1 MTAAGSDV
9 ERLSGANRILVLG
22 PSGSGKTQLALR
34 LGELLGLPLV
44 HLDAHRWRPGWVALA
59 DRDWR
64 PVVVEL
70 TRASEWIM
78 DGTYESTL
86 DLRIPA
92 ADAVIVLEAGRLTC
106 LLGLLRRRFLDGRG
120 RRPDA
125 PAGQR
130 IDRAFLRY
138 LWRYPVATRPMLL
151 AKLREHAEGKTVV
164 VVHGRRQARR
174 LVEDVRR
181 LNPARPRVD
190 AAGANASPSE

>member
-1 MTAAGSDV
+1 MAAGSDV
-9 ERLSGANRILVLG
+9 ERLCGANRILVLG

-92 ADAVIVLEAGRLTC
+92 TDAVIVLEAGRLTC
-106 LLGLLRRRFLDGRG
+106 LLGLLRRRFLDGRS

-164 VVHGRRQARR
+164 VVHGRRQVRR

-181 LNPARPRVD
+181 LKSRV
-190 AAGANASPSE
+190 AVG

>member
-1 MTAAGSDV
+1 VAAGGEV
-9 ERLSGANRILVLG
+9 ERVCSAERILVVG

-44 HLDAHRWRPGWVALA
+44 HLDAYRWRSGWVALP

-64 PVVVEL
+64 PVVAKL
-70 TRASEWIM
+70 TRAPAWIM

-92 ADAVIVLEAGRLTC
+92 ADAVVVVEVRRLYC
-106 LLGLLRRRFLDGRG
+106 LLGLFRRRFLEGR
-120 RRPDA
+120 RLRPDA

-138 LWRYPVATRPMLL
+138 LWRYPVATRPLLL
-151 AKLREHAEGKTVV
+151 AQLREHGDGKTIVV
-164 VVHGRRQARR
+164 LHGRRQVRR
-174 LVEDVRR
+174 LVQDVRR
-181 LNPARPRVD
+181 LKSYRGVGSTPP
-190 AAGANASPSE
+190 GS